1 VLARSRASLART
13 RRSAAS
19 SVLGIE
25 RQRLTCFLCF
35 RPAWASANHIATSD
49 RSVRRWRNAM
59 SGPGAQLDGERGAGT
74 CTLVRVGRTTCAP
87 GASVACSAQR
97 RKLCLQ
103 RRWSLCDVES
113 SPSAIARY
121 MRGRTRLPSSFEDT
135 LFSFQCRV
143 RGQITLPQNAVTA
156 AGPGVSQ

>member
-97 RKLCLQ
+97 RKQCLQ
-103 RRWSLCDVES
+103 RRWSLCDVEVQPFS
-113 SPSAIARY
+113 HSQVHAGQDRLQAASKTLCSASNAELE
-121 MRGRTRLPSSFEDT
+121 GKSL
-135 LFSFQCRV
+135 CRK
-143 RGQITLPQNAVTA
+143 TTVTA